1 MNNMILRTLKNQI
14 ALSRACLEY
23 DRYVKEDCEE
33 TGLIGVVNLYHH
45 EKETVLRNKH

>member
-1 MNNMILRTLKNQI
+1 MKNMILRTLKNQI
-14 ALSRACLEY
+14 ALSRACFEY

-45 EKETVLRNKH
+45 EKETVLRNEH